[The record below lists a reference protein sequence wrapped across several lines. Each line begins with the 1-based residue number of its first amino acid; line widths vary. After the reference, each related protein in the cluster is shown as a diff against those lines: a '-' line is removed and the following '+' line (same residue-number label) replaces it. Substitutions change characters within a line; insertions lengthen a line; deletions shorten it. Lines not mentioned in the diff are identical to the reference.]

1 MNRDLKT
8 ILNEIIDL
16 GGTATELNLSSPF
29 AQTKEGAVLQVS
41 RRIKEALKYDL
52 IRPLPSYRPI
62 DKSRRRQLQFY
73 TLTAKGAHVAER
85 ADEYRYKKP
94 KAIAEI
100 EHDSGAKDIALSI
113 KRAWPEA
120 RLEFEKPLRKILN
133 TDRGHCDI
141 YAEVNGLKL
150 IIEYERK
157 NDISKVYAGKVL
169 KYTQFAYE
177 PNMRVCIIFNTLSVD
192 PFIRAQMLGEF
203 KRPEIVKK
211 HYGNY
216 IYSQELKNKRLLG
229 SLSKIDQQHIRDSVK
244 WFEEYERVM
253 EMQKKYLNL
262 MEKMKAHENDKFFRF
277 TTYDNYYKLNE
288 AVWRIPGQGNNLV
301 KLIN

>member
-8 ILNEIIDL
+8 VLNEIMDI
-16 GGTATELNLSSPF
+16 GGTATEYNLASPS
-29 AQTKEGAVLQVS
+29 AQTSDGAVLQVS
-41 RRIKEALKYDL
+41 RRIKEAIKHDL

-62 DKSRRRQLQFY
+62 DKARRRQLQFY

-85 ADEYRYKKP
+85 ADEYKYKKP
-94 KAIAEI
+94 RAIAEI
-100 EHDSGAKDIALSI
+100 EHDSGVRDIALSI

-120 RLEFEKPLRKILN
+120 KLELEKPLRTILN
-133 TDRGHCDI
+133 TDKGHCDL
-141 YAEVNGLKL
+141 YAEINGLKL

-169 KYTQFAYE
+169 KYSQLKYE

-192 PFIRAQMLGEF
+192 PFIRQQSLREF
-203 KRPEIVKK
+203 ERPEIEKK

-216 IYSQELKNKRLLG
+216 LYLKDLEKSRLFGNL
-229 SLSKIDQQHIRDSVK
+229 KDIDRRKLKASAK
-244 WFEEYERVM
+244 WYEEHERVL
-253 EMQKKYLNL
+253 EMKKKFLNL
-262 MEKMKAHENDKFFRF
+262 MEKMKSHENDKFFRL
-277 TTYDNYYKLNE
+277 TRWDNYYKLNE
-288 AVWRIPGQGNNLV
+288 AVFFMPDGNKV